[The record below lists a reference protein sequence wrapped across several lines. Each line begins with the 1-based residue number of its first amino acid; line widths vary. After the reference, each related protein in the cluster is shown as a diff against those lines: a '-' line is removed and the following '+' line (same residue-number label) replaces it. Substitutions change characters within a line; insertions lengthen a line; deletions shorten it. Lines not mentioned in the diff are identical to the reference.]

1 MIACS
6 PNRDRRLPRTAALG
20 LAVWLVVLPV
30 ASRAVEVPP
39 PGFKVAFF
47 GDQGLGPASEALLRL
62 VKSEGADLIVH
73 LGDFEY
79 QNNPVAWEDQ
89 TDRILGSAFPQIA
102 VVGNHDLFAWSGPR
116 GYAEHIRTRLGR
128 MGVTVNGEP
137 GVKCSF
143 AYKGIFFVLTAPG
156 LMGLGHAEFIRRE
169 LEADSSIWRISAW
182 HVNQRL
188 MQVGGKPD
196 EAGWGVYEESRRG
209 GAVIATAH
217 EHSYSRTHL
226 LNNMAT
232 QEVSS
237 RSDVLRLRRGR
248 TFAFVSGLGGG
259 DIRPQ
264 LQTTGDWWAKVYTAT
279 QGAVHGALFASFHV
293 DGDERKADFYFKA
306 VDGTVVD
313 RFQVF
318 SEIDRPIRPGFAI
331 RPNQSFTLE
340 LDPVELGI
348 PLGGRLRL
356 DDVSG
361 RSVARVDDLRGPVSI
376 TIRRSGLLFLRTE
389 AGVQK
394 QLRKIMVLP

>member
-1 MIACS
+1 MKFCFPIRC
-6 PNRDRRLPRTAALG
+6 RRTLRFTALG
-20 LAVWLVVLPV
+20 LAAWLAVLPM
-30 ASRAVEVPP
+30 AARAVEVPP
-39 PGFKVAFF
+39 PGFKVAFL
-47 GDQGLGPASEALLRL
+47 GDQGLGAASETLLRL
-62 VKSEGADLIVH
+62 VKAEGTDLLVH
-73 LGDFEY
+73 LGDFDY
-79 QNNPVAWEDQ
+79 QNNPIAWEDQ
-89 TDRILGSAFPQIA
+89 TDRILGPAFPQIA

-116 GYAEHIRTRLGR
+116 GYAEHIRKRLGR
-128 MGVTVNGEP
+128 MGVTVNGEA
-137 GVKCSF
+137 GVKYSF
-143 AYKGIFFVLTAPG
+143 GYKGIFFVLTAPG
-156 LMGLGHAEFIRRE
+156 LMGQGHAEFIRRE

-237 RSDVLRLRRGR
+237 RSDDLRLRRGR
-248 TFAFVSGLGGG
+248 TFAFVSGLGGA

-264 LQTTGDWWAKVYTAT
+264 LQSTGNWWAKVYTAS
-279 QGAVHGALFASFHV
+279 QGAVHGAMFATFNV

-306 VDGTVVD
+306 VNGTVVD

-318 SEIDRPIRPGFAI
+318 SEIDRPIRPGFAVL
-331 RPNQSFTLE
+331 PNQAFTLE

-361 RSVARVDDLRGPVSI
+361 RSVARVEDLRGPVSI
-376 TIRRSGLLFLRTE
+376 PIRRSGLLFMRTE
-389 AGVQK
+389 SGAQK
-394 QLRKIMVLP
+394 QFRKIMVLP